1 MIRSAAAG
9 SRGGASEGA
18 PVPSAD
24 HSARLGAVR
33 EGLTEARL
41 DALLLVHPPNLR
53 YLTGFTGSNGVL
65 VVFREEG
72 CLLTTDF
79 RYEEQADQQVPPQV
93 TVRVARDGL
102 LPEVAAGLS
111 ARPTPLRVGFEGQ
124 RLTVRDRREL
134 GELCGGVLW
143 EEAPPLVERLRERKD
158 MAELAHLERAAG
170 IAEATFERLRSVVRE
185 GMTEG
190 ETAAELDYALRTA
203 GSGPT
208 PFPCIVASGPRSS
221 LPHAEP
227 SERRLREGD
236 LVLFDFGATAAGY
249 CSDIT
254 RTVVLGEAEPWQRD
268 LHDAVME
275 AQRAA
280 VAMLRADVPAREV
293 DGAARRALEGR
304 GLGDR
309 FGHSTGHGLGLEV
322 HEGPRLSRRS
332 EDVLRAGHVVTV
344 EPGVYLRGR
353 GGIRLEDDFVVAAG
367 EPRPLTRVPAE
378 LVEL

>member
-1 MIRSAAAG
+1 MIPSAGAG
-9 SRGGASEGA
+9 VPEHANSDA

-24 HSARLGAVR
+24 HSGRLSALR

-41 DALLLVHPPNLR
+41 DAFLLVHPPNLR

-79 RYEEQADQQVPPQV
+79 RYEEQAEQQVPPQV
-93 TVRVARDGL
+93 AVGVARDGL

-111 ARPTPLRVGFEGQ
+111 VPPTPLRVGFEGQ

-158 MAELAHLERAAG
+158 AVELGHLERAAG
-170 IAEATFERLRSVVRE
+170 IAEATFDRLRSAVRE
-185 GMTEG
+185 GMTEV
-190 ETAAELDYALRTA
+190 EVAAELEYALRTA
-203 GSGPT
+203 GSGPP
-208 PFPCIVASGPRSS
+208 PFSCIVASGPRSS

-227 SERRLREGD
+227 TDRRLREGD
-236 LVLFDFGATAAGY
+236 LVLFDFGATAGGY

-254 RTVVLGEAEPWQRD
+254 RTVVLGRAETWQRE
-268 LHDAVME
+268 LHEAVRE
-275 AQRAA
+275 ARQAA
-280 VAMLRADVPAREV
+280 VASLRAGVPARDV
-293 DGAARRALEGR
+293 DGAARRALEAR
-304 GLGDR
+304 GLADR
-309 FGHSTGHGLGLEV
+309 FGHSAGHGLGLEV

-344 EPGVYLRGR
+344 EPGVYLPGR
-353 GGIRLEDDFVVAAG
+353 GGIRLEDDFVVTAG
-367 EPRPLTRVPAE
+367 EPRPLTRFPTE
-378 LVEL
+378 LVEF

>member
-1 MIRSAAAG
+1 MIQSAAAG
-9 SRGGASEGA
+9 SPERASREA

-24 HSARLGAVR
+24 HPARLDALR

-41 DALLLVHPPNLR
+41 EAILLVHPPNLR
-53 YLTGFTGSNGVL
+53 YLTGFTGSSGVL
-65 VVFREEG
+65 VVFREGG

-79 RYEEQADQQVPPQV
+79 RYEEQADQQVPSQV
-93 TVRVARDGL
+93 AIRVARDGL

-111 ARPTPLRVGFEGQ
+111 GRPTPLRVGFEGE

-158 MAELAHLERAAG
+158 GVELLYMERAAG
-170 IAEATFERLRSVVRE
+170 IAESAFEGVRRAVRE
-185 GMTEG
+185 GMTEVQV
-190 ETAAELDYALRTA
+190 AADLEYALRTA
-203 GSGPT
+203 GSGP
-208 PFPCIVASGPRSS
+208 PAFPCIVASGSRSS

-227 SERRLREGD
+227 AGRRLREGD
-236 LVLFDFGATAAGY
+236 LVLFDFGATCGGY

-254 RTVVLGEAEPWQRD
+254 RTVVLGRAAAWQRE
-268 LHDAVME
+268 LHEAVRE
-275 AQRAA
+275 AQQAA
-280 VAMLRADVPAREV
+280 VATLRADVPAREV
-293 DGAARRALEGR
+293 DGAARRVLEGR
-304 GLGDR
+304 GLADR

-332 EDVLRAGHVVTV
+332 EDVLHAGHVVTV
-344 EPGVYLRGR
+344 EPGVYVPGR
-353 GGIRLEDDFVVAAG
+353 GGVRLEDDFVVGAG
-367 EPRPLTRVPAE
+367 EPRPLTAGPVE